1 MPTKDSFGNS
11 GSSASTSPLIAPI
24 PFFEADDNLQFPATI
39 LVVDSEEINR
49 RLLKA
54 IFKTTP
60 YKILEAHR
68 ASEATALLQ
77 SEKIDLVILDL
88 MLPEMSGP
96 ELCRYMKARRSTQL
110 IPVLMITNLQGVENE
125 IVGISSGADEFL
137 IKPLH
142 PAVVRTRVRAM
153 LRNKSLIDS
162 LEEAETILLALAQTV
177 EHRDEYTGKHC
188 QRLAVAKRWA
198 CPARI
203 SRLSIAAATSTTS
216 ARSPFQTR
224 FSSNKAAS
232 PPKNGTSCG
241 AIQLVARTFAARC
254 GAWHRCCRLFA
265 AITSVGTVRA
275 TRMDWLARI
284 FRCWRAFCKW
294 PISTMR

>member
-1 MPTKDSFGNS
+1 M
-11 GSSASTSPLIAPI
+11 
-24 PFFEADDNLQFPATI
+24 
-39 LVVDSEEINR
+39 DSEEINR

-96 ELCRYMKARRSTQL
+96 EFCRYMKARRSTQL

-188 QRLAVAKRWA
+188 QRLAVASVMLGEALGLPSQDLTALYRGGYLHDIGKIAIPDSILFKQGGLSPEEWEHHA
-198 CPARI
+198 EP
-203 SRLSIAAATSTTS
+203 SRRA
-216 ARSPFQTR
+216 
-224 FSSNKAAS
+224 
-232 PPKNGTSCG
+232 
-241 AIQLVARTFAARC
+241 ARTFAARC
-254 GAWHRCCRLFA
+254 GAWDRCCRLFA
-265 AITSVGTVRA
+265 AITSVGTVRGI
-275 TRMDWLARI
+275 RMDWPARI

>member
-1 MPTKDSFGNS
+1 MPPKVNPGNS
-11 GSSASTSPLIAPI
+11 GSDIATSIIAPI
-24 PFFEADDNLQFPATI
+24 PCFEADDNAHIPATI
-39 LVVDSEEINR
+39 LMVDSEEINH

-96 ELCRYMKARRSTQL
+96 ELCRWMKARRSTQL

-142 PAVVRTRVRAM
+142 PAVVRTRIRAM
-153 LRNKSLIDS
+153 LRNKALVDS
-162 LEEAETILLALAQTV
+162 LEEAETILFALAQTV
-177 EHRDEYTGKHC
+177 EQRDVYTGQHC
-188 QRLAVAKRWA
+188 QRLSVASVMLGEALGLPSQDLTSLYRGGFLHDIGKIGIPDSILFKRGKLTAEEWE
-198 CPARI
+198 
-203 SRLSIAAATSTTS
+203 
-216 ARSPFQTR
+216 
-224 FSSNKAAS
+224 
-232 PPKNGTSCG
+232 
-241 AIQLVARTFAARC
+241 V
-254 GAWHRCCRLFA
+254 
-265 AITSVGTVRA
+265 
-275 TRMDWLARI
+275 M
-284 FRCWRAFCKW
+284 
-294 PISTMR
+294 